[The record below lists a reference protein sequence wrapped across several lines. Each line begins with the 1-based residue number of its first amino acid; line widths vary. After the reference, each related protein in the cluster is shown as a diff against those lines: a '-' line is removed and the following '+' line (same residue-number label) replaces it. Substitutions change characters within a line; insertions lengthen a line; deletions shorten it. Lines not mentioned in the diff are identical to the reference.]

1 MSMKYM
7 CDRCGKEIPADGRY
21 YVRIQRKDSIPLK
34 SHLNCTPEEWE
45 GMELCEG
52 CKELVVG
59 FAFARP
65 EAPNQEF
72 KAAVEKL
79 KAGNAGPIPKRT
91 NLDRIREMP
100 ASELANLLGCACCSF
115 YEHNCDC
122 TIESCL
128 VGTIEWLNQEVKDR
142 DEENT

>member
-1 MSMKYM
+1 MSTKYI
-7 CDRCGKEIPADGRY
+7 CDRCGKKIPVDGRY
-21 YVRIQRKDSIPLK
+21 VVRIWKRNSFGP
-34 SHLNCTPEEWE
+34 SSNCTPEEWE
-45 GMELCEG
+45 NKELCED
-52 CKELVVG
+52 CKELVVR

-65 EAPNQEF
+65 EASNRESE
-72 KAAVEKL
+72 AAVKEVV
-79 KAGNAGPIPKRT
+79 NAGGAESRT